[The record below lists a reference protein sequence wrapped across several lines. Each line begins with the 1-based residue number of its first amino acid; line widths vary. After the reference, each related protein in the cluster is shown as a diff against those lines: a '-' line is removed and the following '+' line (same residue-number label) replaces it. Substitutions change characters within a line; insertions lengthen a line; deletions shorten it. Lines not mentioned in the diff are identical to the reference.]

1 MRRQIGLLSIVGFFG
16 FLAAANAQTTSAST
30 AGTAFDGTY
39 HFVSSAKVNPMYT
52 AMNGRM
58 APCPDR
64 TPGPLNIQNGQ
75 ARYTAESGH
84 ELQGTVGPNG
94 ELEMG
99 MIPVTVGGS
108 RPMEMRAAATGIDS
122 AGTVRLRQVGSA
134 CAYDFVWQKQ

>member
-1 MRRQIGLLSIVGFFG
+1 MRMRIGLLSIVGFFG
-16 FLAAANAQTTSAST
+16 LIAAANAQTTSAST
-30 AGTAFDGTY
+30 MGTAFDGTY
-39 HFVSSAKVNPMYT
+39 QFVSSAKVNPMYT

-64 TPGPLNIQNGQ
+64 TPGPLTIQNGQ
-75 ARYTAESGH
+75 VRYTAESGH

-108 RPMEMRAAATGIDS
+108 RPMEMRTAAAGIDS